1 MPRITLIENSVKIN
15 VVIELVTAED
25 YKKITKAKY
34 FFNWNLEKE
43 NLVYKLR
50 ISFSDEIL
58 GLISLI
64 HFEQE
69 ERFEIKLLTVYK
81 ENRGKNKKYDGIA
94 ENLIAFACREAV
106 KKHAENACVSLLPK
120 TELRSHYINKYGML
134 EAGLQIFLEGVSLFK
149 LLEKN
154 EL

>member
-1 MPRITLIENSVKIN
+1 MQRITHLENSVKIN

-25 YKKITKAKY
+25 YKKITKANY

-69 ERFEIKLLTVYK
+69 ERIEIKLLTVSK

-106 KKHAENACVSLLPK
+106 KKHAENACVSLFPK

-134 EAGLQIFLEGVSLFK
+134 EAGLQIFLEGISLFK